1 VTFEPKLTGD
11 SCGGSRGFFDGA
23 VRLSPNA
30 RSRVPYTL
38 HLGGLM
44 LPSWPVVKRRFGM
57 AAPLTGLH
65 NLG

>member
-1 VTFEPKLTGD
+1 MDERLTGD
-11 SCGGSRGFFDGA
+11 SCGGSRGLL
-23 VRLSPNA
+23 V
-30 RSRVPYTL
+30 RVPYTL

-57 AAPLTGLH
+57 ATPLTGLH